1 MKAWLAYVAQ
11 LVEVGGKA
19 QPEARTKQS
28 LRGVIDFIHAHYNE
42 PLTYEM
48 LGQQFSFHPNYINRM
63 LRAWSGYSLHQYVLN
78 LRMKKALDMLV
89 YTSVPLGN
97 IAALVGY
104 EDVSYFTRIFKKKMG
119 CTPGQVRKNTIPW

>member
-1 MKAWLAYVAQ
+1 
-11 LVEVGGKA
+11 
-19 QPEARTKQS
+19 
-28 LRGVIDFIHAHYNE
+28 
-42 PLTYEM
+42 
-48 LGQQFSFHPNYINRM
+48 
-63 LRAWSGYSLHQYVLN
+63 
-78 LRMKKALDMLV
+78 MKKALDMLV

>member
-1 MKAWLAYVAQ
+1 
-11 LVEVGGKA
+11 
-19 QPEARTKQS
+19 
-28 LRGVIDFIHAHYNE
+28 
-42 PLTYEM
+42 M

-119 CTPGQVRKNTIPW
+119 STPGQVRKNTIPW

>member
-1 MKAWLAYVAQ
+1 
-11 LVEVGGKA
+11 
-19 QPEARTKQS
+19 
-28 LRGVIDFIHAHYNE
+28 
-42 PLTYEM
+42 M